1 MMAISNNFSHKIGFC
16 DEIALHFRDGSMMAM
31 FIISVWYLFPH
42 AILGSISRSIHNC
55 IDLLVEIPL
64 MLPEGQEYLNVN
76 GYSID

>member
-1 MMAISNNFSHKIGFC
+1 
-16 DEIALHFRDGSMMAM
+16 MMAM
-31 FIISVWYLFPH
+31 FIISVWYLFPY

-64 MLPEGQEYLNVN
+64 ILPEDQEYLNVN